1 MEVERCLL
9 GARRP
14 VPGHGDLSAQRGP
27 IAAHTCGV
35 DIDLIRPL
43 YTQPPAG
50 FVEARSAAVKALK
63 AEGHK
68 EEAAAVA
75 KLRRPKVAEYA
86 LNHAVDSDPQ
96 LADHWARAVAA
107 TEDAQAMAIGSSTA
121 GRLRDQLNELRAAT
135 AALLAAAV
143 DGLGEDG
150 EAQRAAIAD
159 LLRTLTHR
167 AGAAQ
172 VLAAVVGSEQIVPED
187 LFAGAAMPATDS
199 PRAARPSRTARA
211 KEPKVAGEPS
221 AAAPRVTAEEKAK
234 AAALAKERARVRRG
248 AERAVADAQ
257 RRMSAA
263 QAAATDL
270 RDRLE
275 AATQELDD
283 ARRDAAAAEE
293 ALEQLRD

>member
-1 MEVERCLL
+1 
-9 GARRP
+9 
-14 VPGHGDLSAQRGP
+14 
-27 IAAHTCGV
+27 V